1 MCEGVCSGR
10 YVGEGV
16 CRRQSS
22 SNDSYTPTQDT
33 SCAYKQN
40 PYKYR
45 LVAGTIERS
54 IVDECSKELQV
65 EFSSRAQDIER

>member
-1 MCEGVCSGR
+1 MGGICVRVCSGR
-10 YVGEGV
+10 YIGEGV

-45 LVAGTIERS
+45 LVAIMTGTIERS
-54 IVDECSKELQV
+54 IVGECSKELQQ
-65 EFSSRAQDIER
+65 F